1 MTLREDHLKNFKQIE
16 QRKTRNHVQEALS
29 KAHRSG
35 ILDNL
40 SVRCLKQFDAMKVKH
55 FAVSGQEI
63 IFPTATSQLTELILA
78 PLKRYCKLNE
88 DIIYIYIYIIQDLPI
103 LYNDIYLF

>member
-1 MTLREDHLKNFKQIE
+1 M
-16 QRKTRNHVQEALS
+16 
-29 KAHRSG
+29 
-35 ILDNL
+35 
-40 SVRCLKQFDAMKVKH
+40 RCLKQFDAMKVKH

-63 IFPTATSQLTELILA
+63 IFPTATSQLTELILV

-88 DIIYIYIYIIQDLPI
+88 DIIYICVCVCVIQDLPI

>member
-1 MTLREDHLKNFKQIE
+1 
-16 QRKTRNHVQEALS
+16 
-29 KAHRSG
+29 
-35 ILDNL
+35 
-40 SVRCLKQFDAMKVKH
+40 MKVEH

-88 DIIYIYIYIIQDLPI
+88 DIIYIYIYI
-103 LYNDIYLF
+103 LYKIYLYYITIYIFFNEASGA

>member
-1 MTLREDHLKNFKQIE
+1 
-16 QRKTRNHVQEALS
+16 
-29 KAHRSG
+29 
-35 ILDNL
+35 
-40 SVRCLKQFDAMKVKH
+40 MKVKH

-88 DIIYIYIYIIQDLPI
+88 DITYIYVYIYIIQDLPI

>member
-1 MTLREDHLKNFKQIE
+1 M
-16 QRKTRNHVQEALS
+16 
-29 KAHRSG
+29 
-35 ILDNL
+35 
-40 SVRCLKQFDAMKVKH
+40 RCLKQFDAMKVKH

-88 DIIYIYIYIIQDLPI
+88 DITYIYVYIYIIQDLPI

>member
-1 MTLREDHLKNFKQIE
+1 
-16 QRKTRNHVQEALS
+16 
-29 KAHRSG
+29 
-35 ILDNL
+35 
-40 SVRCLKQFDAMKVKH
+40 MKVKH

-88 DIIYIYIYIIQDLPI
+88 DIIYISVYIYIIQDLPI
-103 LYNDIYLF
+103 LHNDIYLF

>member
-1 MTLREDHLKNFKQIE
+1 
-16 QRKTRNHVQEALS
+16 
-29 KAHRSG
+29 
-35 ILDNL
+35 
-40 SVRCLKQFDAMKVKH
+40 MKVEH

-88 DIIYIYIYIIQDLPI
+88 DIIYIYIYI
-103 LYNDIYLF
+103 LYKIYLYYITIYIFFNAASGA

>member
-1 MTLREDHLKNFKQIE
+1 
-16 QRKTRNHVQEALS
+16 
-29 KAHRSG
+29 
-35 ILDNL
+35 
-40 SVRCLKQFDAMKVKH
+40 MKVKH

-88 DIIYIYIYIIQDLPI
+88 DIIYIYVYIYIIQDLPI

>member
-1 MTLREDHLKNFKQIE
+1 
-16 QRKTRNHVQEALS
+16 
-29 KAHRSG
+29 
-35 ILDNL
+35 
-40 SVRCLKQFDAMKVKH
+40 MKVKH
-55 FAVSGQEI
+55 SAVSGQEI

-88 DIIYIYIYIIQDLPI
+88 DIIYIYIIQDLPI

>member
-1 MTLREDHLKNFKQIE
+1 
-16 QRKTRNHVQEALS
+16 
-29 KAHRSG
+29 
-35 ILDNL
+35 
-40 SVRCLKQFDAMKVKH
+40 MKVKH

-88 DIIYIYIYIIQDLPI
+88 DITYIYICVCVIQDLSI

>member
-1 MTLREDHLKNFKQIE
+1 
-16 QRKTRNHVQEALS
+16 
-29 KAHRSG
+29 
-35 ILDNL
+35 
-40 SVRCLKQFDAMKVKH
+40 MKVKH

-63 IFPTATSQLTELILA
+63 IFPTATSQLTKLILA

-88 DIIYIYIYIIQDLPI
+88 DIIYIYVYIYVYIYIIQDLPI

>member
-1 MTLREDHLKNFKQIE
+1 
-16 QRKTRNHVQEALS
+16 
-29 KAHRSG
+29 
-35 ILDNL
+35 
-40 SVRCLKQFDAMKVKH
+40 MKVKH

-88 DIIYIYIYIIQDLPI
+88 DIIYIYIYVIQDLPI

>member
-1 MTLREDHLKNFKQIE
+1 
-16 QRKTRNHVQEALS
+16 
-29 KAHRSG
+29 
-35 ILDNL
+35 
-40 SVRCLKQFDAMKVKH
+40 MKVKH

-88 DIIYIYIYIIQDLPI
+88 DIIYISVYIYIIQDLPI

>member
-1 MTLREDHLKNFKQIE
+1 
-16 QRKTRNHVQEALS
+16 
-29 KAHRSG
+29 
-35 ILDNL
+35 
-40 SVRCLKQFDAMKVKH
+40 MKVKH
-55 FAVSGQEI
+55 SAVSGQEI

-88 DIIYIYIYIIQDLPI
+88 DIIYISVYIYIIQDLPI

>member
-1 MTLREDHLKNFKQIE
+1 
-16 QRKTRNHVQEALS
+16 
-29 KAHRSG
+29 
-35 ILDNL
+35 
-40 SVRCLKQFDAMKVKH
+40 MKVKH

-63 IFPTATSQLTELILA
+63 IFPIATSQLTELILA

-88 DIIYIYIYIIQDLPI
+88 DIIYIYMYIYVYIYIIQDLPI

>member
-1 MTLREDHLKNFKQIE
+1 M
-16 QRKTRNHVQEALS
+16 
-29 KAHRSG
+29 
-35 ILDNL
+35 
-40 SVRCLKQFDAMKVKH
+40 RCLKQFDAMKVKH

-88 DIIYIYIYIIQDLPI
+88 DIIYIYVYIYI
-103 LYNDIYLF
+103 LYKIYLYYITIYIFFNAASGA

>member
-1 MTLREDHLKNFKQIE
+1 
-16 QRKTRNHVQEALS
+16 
-29 KAHRSG
+29 
-35 ILDNL
+35 
-40 SVRCLKQFDAMKVKH
+40 MKVKH

-88 DIIYIYIYIIQDLPI
+88 DIIYIYIIQDLPI

>member
-1 MTLREDHLKNFKQIE
+1 
-16 QRKTRNHVQEALS
+16 
-29 KAHRSG
+29 
-35 ILDNL
+35 
-40 SVRCLKQFDAMKVKH
+40 MKVKH

-88 DIIYIYIYIIQDLPI
+88 DIIYIYIIQDLPI
-103 LYNDIYLF
+103 LHNDIYLF

>member
-1 MTLREDHLKNFKQIE
+1 M
-16 QRKTRNHVQEALS
+16 
-29 KAHRSG
+29 
-35 ILDNL
+35 
-40 SVRCLKQFDAMKVKH
+40 RCLKQFDAMKVKH

-88 DIIYIYIYIIQDLPI
+88 DIIYISVYIYIIQDLPI

>member
-1 MTLREDHLKNFKQIE
+1 
-16 QRKTRNHVQEALS
+16 
-29 KAHRSG
+29 
-35 ILDNL
+35 
-40 SVRCLKQFDAMKVKH
+40 MKVKH

-88 DIIYIYIYIIQDLPI
+88 DIIYIYIYM
-103 LYNDIYLF
+103 LYKIYLYYITIYIFFNAASGA

>member
-1 MTLREDHLKNFKQIE
+1 
-16 QRKTRNHVQEALS
+16 
-29 KAHRSG
+29 
-35 ILDNL
+35 
-40 SVRCLKQFDAMKVKH
+40 MKVKH

-88 DIIYIYIYIIQDLPI
+88 DIIYIYKYIHIIPDLPI
-103 LYNDIYLF
+103 LYNDTYLF

>member
-1 MTLREDHLKNFKQIE
+1 M
-16 QRKTRNHVQEALS
+16 
-29 KAHRSG
+29 
-35 ILDNL
+35 
-40 SVRCLKQFDAMKVKH
+40 RCLKQFDAMKVKH

-88 DIIYIYIYIIQDLPI
+88 DIIYIYVYIYIIQDLPI
-103 LYNDIYLF
+103 LYNDIYLFLMQPQGLNRLLTSR

>member
-1 MTLREDHLKNFKQIE
+1 
-16 QRKTRNHVQEALS
+16 
-29 KAHRSG
+29 
-35 ILDNL
+35 
-40 SVRCLKQFDAMKVKH
+40 MKVKH

-88 DIIYIYIYIIQDLPI
+88 DIIYICIYIYIYIYIIQDLPM

>member
-1 MTLREDHLKNFKQIE
+1 M
-16 QRKTRNHVQEALS
+16 
-29 KAHRSG
+29 RS
-35 ILDNL
+35 
-40 SVRCLKQFDAMKVKH
+40 LKQFDAMKVKH

-88 DIIYIYIYIIQDLPI
+88 DIIYIYIIQDLPI